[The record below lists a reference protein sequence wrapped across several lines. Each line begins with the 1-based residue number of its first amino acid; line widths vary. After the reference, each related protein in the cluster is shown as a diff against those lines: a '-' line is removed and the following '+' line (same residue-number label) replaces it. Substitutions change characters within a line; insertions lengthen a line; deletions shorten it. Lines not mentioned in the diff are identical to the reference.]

1 MKNRKKVFP
10 LEIRQKVIK
19 RANNRCERC
28 GIDFDEDFKGEFHH
42 IIPTVYGGDM
52 SVENCSLLCSNC
64 HRTAPNIKRREDI
77 IIFHQ
82 YFLRF
87 ASFKEAAQFY
97 GVDTRMELYVKL
109 AFDIAKNYRNKF

>member
-1 MKNRKKVFP
+1 VINR
-10 LEIRQKVIK
+10 
-19 RANNRCERC
+19 AHNRCERC

-42 IIPTVYGGDM
+42 ILSKTFGGEL
-52 SVENCSLLCSNC
+52 SEENCSLLCTNC
-64 HRTAPNIKRREDI
+64 HRCAPNIKRKEDLI
-77 IIFHQ
+77 LYHQ

-109 AFDIAKNYRNKF
+109 AFDIAKKLLK